1 MKTIN
6 KIWLILATVFT
17 LSGIIFFTLAM
28 NLAGWD
34 FMKLSTDKLETNTI
48 EIYDNFENISINV
61 NTADIKFLPGETENT
76 QILLREHKKENH
88 TVTNSDNTLK
98 ISVDDQRHWTD
109 YISFFSFEAPKIT
122 VYLPNEEY
130 ISLKIDTDTGD
141 MEIPKEFKF
150 QNIEIKGSTSD
161 IKCLASANEDIKIAL
176 STGSISL
183 SDLSARNL
191 DLACSTGNI
200 KINNITCE
208 DDINLIVTTGKT
220 TLTNINCKNLI
231 SEGDTGDLILKEVS
245 AEEKFNI
252 LRDTGDVRL
261 TSCDAEEI
269 EIETDTGDIKGTLKT
284 PKIFITDTD
293 TGRIDV
299 PKSTEGGK
307 CKLTTDTGDISISI
321 N

>member
-17 LSGIIFFTLAM
+17 LSGIIVFTLAM

-34 FMKLSTDKLETNTI
+34 FMKLSTDKFETETY
-48 EIYDNFENISINV
+48 EFQDDFENISVKID
-61 NTADIKFLPGETENT
+61 TAHIKFLPSDTENAKVICKET
-76 QILLREHKKENH
+76 KKEKHEVSVNDGTLNILLKDK
-88 TVTNSDNTLK
+88 
-98 ISVDDQRHWTD
+98 RHWTD
-109 YISFFSFEAPKIT
+109 YISFFSLGSSEIT
-122 VYLPNEEY
+122 VYLPKTEY
-130 ISLKIDTDTGD
+130 SFIDIHTATGD
-141 MEIPKEFKF
+141 MEIPQNFKF
-150 QNIEIKGSTSD
+150 RNIQIKGSTAAV
-161 IKCLASANEDIKIAL
+161 KCLASANEDIKIAL

-220 TLTNINCKNLI
+220 ALTNINCKNLI

-269 EIETDTGDIKGTLKT
+269 EIETDTGDIRGTLKT

-307 CKLTTDTGDISISI
+307 CEITTDTGDIKITI
-321 N
+321 E